1 LNARIKKKFWQFR
14 MAFIDINDR
23 TGIGNLGP
31 GEFALPTMD
40 GLPIQPLAD
49 TDRLRRSIRAMKTL
63 MQNQNLGDIAAL
75 IPETHDGHLPE
86 RMNLLESAIVNEMTT
101 YLENPT
107 PATLASIFHQVQL
120 WGGKAGRNIYVR
132 DGGFAANWNEQSYR
146 HLAVA
151 SSTPVH
157 EPGSDPR
164 VPLLIAA
171 ADQIQ
176 YFGVSFATKHARFW
190 AQAGGVKPLPIYDR
204 TVAQGSMGINAGWN
218 LYGRY
223 VSEMTAHALEAHTDV
238 ATLERHA
245 FNAFGTPAGQA
256 WINARGI

>member
-1 LNARIKKKFWQFR
+1 

-23 TGIGNLGP
+23 TGIGSLGP

-49 TDRLRRSIRAMKTL
+49 TDRLRRSIAAMRTV
-63 MQNQNLGDIAAL
+63 MQRRDLETIAAL
-75 IPETHDGHLPE
+75 IPETHDGQLPE
-86 RMNLLESAIVNEMTT
+86 RMNRLESAIVNEMTT
-101 YLENPT
+101 YLGNPT
-107 PATLASIFHQVQL
+107 PATLASIFHKVQL
-120 WGGKAGRNIYVR
+120 WGGIAGRNIYVMG
-132 DGGFAANWNEQSYR
+132 GGFAANWNEDGYR

-157 EPGSDPR
+157 LPGPDPR

-171 ADQIQ
+171 AAQIQ

-204 TVAQGSMGINAGWN
+204 IVAQGSMGINAGWN